1 MLNDIKNRIRSLRN
15 SEKICRWLWLVKKER
30 YHFRP
35 NSYNAGK
42 ALHDPKCYVNL
53 KVEQLDLDQHKSSS
67 LNRINK

>member
-30 YHFRP
+30 YHFRSNP
-35 NSYNAGK
+35 YNAGK

-53 KVEQLDLDQHKSSS
+53 KVEQFDLDQHKSSS